1 MYIDEQTKLMINDIL
16 QYVSIRSEAENA
28 PLLLYLH
35 GGPGDAALLLVMKYN
50 KELEK
55 CYTVVIWEQ
64 RGAGKSYYEFD
75 RTVTIDDFLQDIYE
89 LTKYLL
95 DRFLQPSIYLLGHS
109 WGVFWVF
116 DSFSCIRNWC
126 THISAVGRL

>member
-1 MYIDEQTKLMINDIL
+1 MP
-16 QYVSIRSEAENA
+16 

-75 RTVTIDDFLQDIYE
+75 GTVTIDDFLQDIYE

-95 DRFLQPSIYLLGHS
+95 DRFLQSSIYLLGHS